1 MSKRLLKLFWTLVG
15 FAALNVAFA
24 IFTNPHAPLPHPTP
38 GDIARQCAEGIQP
51 SSGQDKHARSGKHT
65 HKGPPQKLNNY
76 IQEQF
81 SSAVICI

>member
-24 IFTNPHAPLPHPTP
+24 IFTNRRAPPPP
-38 GDIARQCAEGIQP
+38 SDIARQRAEGIQP

-65 HKGPPQKLNNY
+65 HTGRHK
-76 IQEQF
+76 
-81 SSAVICI
+81 S